1 MPGGST
7 RFAFEKHIHR
17 KKKVV
22 SVVSKCLC
30 DSTVENLFGIKLG
43 KHLVTI

>member
-7 RFAFEKHIHR
+7 SFAFEKHIHR
-17 KKKVV
+17 KKNVV

-30 DSTVENLFGIKLG
+30 DSTVENFCLALSWVNI
-43 KHLVTI
+43 